1 MADPVGAFRDDA
13 ARARFLLAFDRAMS
27 SWPDRTDHTVQTS
40 YGRTAVSAS
49 TAARDRTPA
58 LLLPGGG
65 STIAAW
71 GPFVRAWETDRQ
83 VFAVDTIWDAG
94 RSVQTRPLPTGVEVA
109 AWLEE
114 TLDGIGLEKVHLV
127 GFSYGGWVAL
137 NQLVRNPA
145 RLQSVTAIEPPGSL
159 AGIPWR
165 TWARMLLMLLGD
177 EERYL
182 SYLSWVRGGKLP
194 ESPAL
199 DVLLAGKREF
209 APRGTPRPER
219 VTTAQWRDL
228 RTPLTVV
235 IGGRSHFVPRRA
247 VAAVRRTAPSVR
259 VEVFPHASHAA
270 LVDEPDAI
278 KNLVGSFMEGTDDAR
293 HA

>member
-127 GFSYGGWVAL
+127 GFSYGGWVAPT
-137 NQLVRNPA
+137 N
-145 RLQSVTAIEPPGSL
+145 SFGT
-159 AGIPWR
+159 
-165 TWARMLLMLLGD
+165 
-177 EERYL
+177 
-182 SYLSWVRGGKLP
+182 
-194 ESPAL
+194 
-199 DVLLAGKREF
+199 LLAC
-209 APRGTPRPER
+209 
-219 VTTAQWRDL
+219 
-228 RTPLTVV
+228 
-235 IGGRSHFVPRRA
+235 RA
-247 VAAVRRTAPSVR
+247 
-259 VEVFPHASHAA
+259 
-270 LVDEPDAI
+270 
-278 KNLVGSFMEGTDDAR
+278 
-293 HA
+293 